1 MVVAARLTME
11 LALASIHSLDQ
22 IAHQRTVIQNA
33 TLTEQLHVTIQMAC
47 ATVNRGILE
56 PSVRIRIALPLVS
69 MAAHVITTMVF
80 VFVLPESVVHAVK
93 KLIAKSIVAYMESVI
108 IALESVSA
116 LKDSQSKV
124 TL

>member
-1 MVVAARLTME
+1 MV
-11 LALASIHSLDQ
+11 
-22 IAHQRTVIQNA
+22 AHA
-33 TLTEQLHVTIQMAC
+33 
-47 ATVNRGILE
+47 
-56 PSVRIRIALPLVS
+56 
-69 MAAHVITTMVF
+69 ITTMVF
-80 VFVLPESVVHAVK
+80 VFVLPESVAHDVK